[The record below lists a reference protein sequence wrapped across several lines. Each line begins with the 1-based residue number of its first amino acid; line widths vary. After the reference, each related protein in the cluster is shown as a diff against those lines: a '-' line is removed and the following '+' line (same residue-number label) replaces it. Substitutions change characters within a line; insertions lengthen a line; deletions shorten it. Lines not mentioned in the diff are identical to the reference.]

1 MLDSP
6 VEVIHSTNRSEP
18 PNRALSPLPVSQH
31 RWVAA
36 VSTFS
41 SLRRDSRAI
50 LEQIRHSMNEMRG
63 LRARLV
69 QGGGRP
75 SGDGA
80 PVTELPRAAHLQLEY
95 GLTTREVQVAMLL
108 AEGRS
113 NEDVAAALGVSS
125 HTARHHTQHVLAK
138 LGVHSRAQ
146 AGAKIR
152 DGKAC

>member
-1 MLDSP
+1 MFDSP
-6 VEVIHSTNRSEP
+6 LEAILSSNGSEP
-18 PNRALSPLPVSQH
+18 PTRALSPLPVSQH

-41 SLRRDSRAI
+41 TLRRDSRAI
-50 LEQIRHSMNEMRG
+50 LEQIRRSMNEMRV
-63 LRARLV
+63 LRSRLV
-69 QGGGRP
+69 EGGGRP
-75 SGDGA
+75 SGNGA
-80 PVTELPRAAHLQLEY
+80 SGTELPRAAHVQLEY
-95 GLTTREVQVAMLL
+95 GLTTREVEVAMLL

-113 NEDVAAALGVSS
+113 NEDVAAALRVSS

-152 DGKAC
+152 DWSAC